1 LKISC
6 LFLIST
12 LILGAFGFSP
22 LVPKVF
28 AQDIMIET
36 SADDHDNRFFG
47 ESVLQVVIIDSDSD
61 DDSVIEEMSVDVEA
75 TPQSGSAASQSLQVS
90 ETSASSGKFEFFLA
104 HEDAS
109 AIGPAD
115 LDADNPS
122 GVEGDGSCIIDCAL
136 FVTFGPTGDI
146 NAESSLYEETRF
158 EITVDDVEIT
168 INYEETSGSIELD
181 RESYGSTS
189 FVYISVNDQDANL
202 NPTERDEFTVDPGS
216 DPNSDLLE
224 MNGGTFE
231 DVVVFEE
238 TGDNTGIFEGRYRL
252 GVSIDADADALVI
265 LLKEKANYDAD
276 LDAQENDSN
285 ETDAVSF
292 TIGDNDGSVGVG
304 DGEQQ
309 VTTFDPTIATD
320 KESYADDETVH
331 VTIADPDANINSSVV
346 DSIETTVS
354 SGSSE
359 IELSLQETS
368 TNSGAFEASF
378 ILSSETN
385 ATEGTLF
392 AGNSVTITYTDDRPA
407 DYSESIDAGENPQRD
422 FELAIDVNIS
432 GKTGIETTDVARP
445 IAKNMAGNSGPFSA
459 GTSLTLSTTI
469 TNNNS
474 DQEAFVALIE
484 VRDSNDVT
492 VFLSWQSGNLE
503 SRGTTNISVAWLSNN
518 AGAYQVRT
526 FVLSSLGN
534 GAEVLSPVATSD
546 ITVT

>member
-1 LKISC
+1 MKISC
-6 LFLIST
+6 LFLIS
-12 LILGAFGFSP
+12 ILVLGITSVIPF
-22 LVPKVF
+22 VPNVL
-28 AQDIMIET
+28 AQEIMIET
-36 SADDHDNRFFG
+36 SADDHDNKFFG
-47 ESVLQVVIIDSDSD
+47 EGVLQVVIIHSDSD
-61 DDSVIEEMSVDVEA
+61 DDSVVEEMSVDVEA
-75 TPQSGSAASQSLQVS
+75 TPQSGSAASQSIQVS

-109 AIGPAD
+109 AVGPAD

-122 GVEGDGSCIIDCAL
+122 GVEGDGNCIINCAL
-136 FVTFGPTGDI
+136 FLTFGPSGDI

-168 INYEETSGSIELD
+168 INYEQTSGSIELD

-224 MNGGTFE
+224 LNGGTF
-231 DVVVFEE
+231 DDAVVFEE
-238 TGDNTGIFEGRYRL
+238 TGDNTGVFEGRYRL
-252 GVSIDADADALVI
+252 GVSIDADADALV
-265 LLKEKANYDAD
+265 LTLNEKANYSAN

-285 ETDAVSF
+285 ETDSVSF

-309 VTTFDPTIATD
+309 LTTFDPTIATD

-331 VTIADPDANINSSVV
+331 LTIADPDANVNSSVV
-346 DSIETTVS
+346 DSIEAIVS
-354 SGSSE
+354 SVSSE

-368 TNSGAFEASF
+368 TNSGTFEASF

-392 AGNSVTITYTDDRPA
+392 AGNNVTITYTDDRPA
-407 DYSESIDAGENPQRD
+407 DYSESIDAGENPQKD
-422 FELAIDVNIS
+422 FELVIDVNIS

-445 IAKNMAGNSGPFSA
+445 IAKNIAGNSGPFSA
-459 GTSLTLSTTI
+459 GISLALSTTV
-469 TNNNS
+469 TNNNN
-474 DQEAFVALIE
+474 DQEVFVALIE

-503 SRGTTNISVAWLSNN
+503 SRGTTDISVAWLPDN
-518 AGAYQVRT
+518 AGLYQVRT

-534 GAEVLSPVATSD
+534 GEVLSPVATSD
-546 ITVT
+546 FTVT